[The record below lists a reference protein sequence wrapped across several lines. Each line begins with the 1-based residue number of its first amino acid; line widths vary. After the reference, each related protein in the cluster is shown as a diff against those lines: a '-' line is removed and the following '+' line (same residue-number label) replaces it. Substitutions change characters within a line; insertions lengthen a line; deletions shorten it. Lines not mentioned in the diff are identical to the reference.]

1 MKMSELSER
10 SGVSVASI
18 KFYQREELL
27 PEPERSSPNQ
37 AQYDSN
43 HVDRLR
49 LIRALVDVGGLSVA
63 AVRKVLAAAE
73 ADIPLD
79 WAMGVAQHA
88 IPGGVGLPETTTR
101 GVTEIDRVIAEMGW
115 QVSAD
120 NPGRGMAAKVI
131 DSYLQLDHEELLSV
145 LPEYSAAAVIV
156 ARGDLASV
164 GLQPNRARM
173 SETVVVGT
181 VLGDSLFAGLRR
193 MAQEDAAHRLY
204 SGDRS

>member
-1 MKMSELSER
+1 MKMSELSEC

-27 PEPERSSPNQ
+27 PEAERTSPNQ
-37 AQYDSN
+37 ARYDSN

-63 AVRKVLAAAE
+63 TVREVLAAAE

-88 IPGGVGLPETTTR
+88 IPGSVELPVESTR
-101 GVTEIDRVIAEMGW
+101 GVAEIDRVTEEMGW
-115 QVSAD
+115 TVSAD
-120 NPGRGMAAKVI
+120 NPGRGMAARVI
-131 DSYLQLDHEELLSV
+131 DSYVQLDHEELLSV
-145 LPEYSAAAVIV
+145 LPAYSAAAVMV
-156 ARGDLASV
+156 ARTDLASIA
-164 GLQPNRARM
+164 LQPSRLRV

-193 MAQEDAAHRLY
+193 MAQEDEAHRQY
-204 SGDRS
+204 APVQA

>member
-63 AVRKVLAAAE
+63 AVREVLAAAE

-88 IPGGVGLPETTTR
+88 IPGAVGMPETTTR
-101 GVTEIDRVIAEMGW
+101 GVTEIDRITAEMGW